1 MIVLKCFQKDSVL
14 LWRYKYLFTV
24 IMFKKLFQSEIVLLI
39 FILMFQ
45 KTETSILQEKIK
57 LLKLA
62 ISDKNKILTD
72 SKKYD

>member
-1 MIVLKCFQKDSVL
+1 
-14 LWRYKYLFTV
+14 
-24 IMFKKLFQSEIVLLI
+24 
-39 FILMFQ
+39 MFQ

-72 SKKYD
+72 SKKYG